1 MGLVFPPDPELAWG
15 REGEGPG
22 QQLSSC
28 SSGGGRDATPAAPL
42 EATSLPTLAW
52 NAPLAGKRQC
62 RSLFQRA
69 SLGGHTLS
77 LPLTP
82 PG

>member
-1 MGLVFPPDPELAWG
+1 MGLGLSTGPRTSLG
-15 REGEGPG
+15 REGAGPG

-28 SSGGGRDATPAAPL
+28 GSDGGRNATPAAPL
-42 EATSLPTLAW
+42 EATGLPSLAW
-52 NAPLAGKRQC
+52 NAPLAGERQC
-62 RSLFQRA
+62 RPLFQRA